1 MRQAYDYWQDQ
12 PGISRR
18 VQTRSRQSLSP
29 NRPALERSFS
39 GRDVSQLSRSPGGDP
54 TNNDLPVRRRI
65 DARMSACG
73 RRTDNEVSHETK
85 FTSEGSEAVGFLLLA
100 PRGTKTGLSPS
111 RTEGRRESAVRSE
124 RTAGEETKPL
134 PAKQFAVRRFPG
146 HCAQCSA
153 TLSILTLM

>member
-18 VQTRSRQSLSP
+18 VQTRSRPSLSTTDVP
-29 NRPALERSFS
+29 SKEASAAEMFLNSHGHQGRPDKQRPSRPSKDRRSDERVWPSHGQRS
-39 GRDVSQLSRSPGGDP
+39 LSRNK
-54 TNNDLPVRRRI
+54 T
-65 DARMSACG
+65 
-73 RRTDNEVSHETK
+73 
-85 FTSEGSEAVGFLLLA
+85 EGSEALGFLLLA

-124 RTAGEETKPL
+124 RTAGETKRL
-134 PAKQFAVRRFPG
+134 AAKQFAVRRFPG

>member
-12 PGISRR
+12 PGISRGCSNVEPTGPELGR
-18 VQTRSRQSLSP
+18 RSLVGSFLRQRCFSTLAATR
-29 NRPALERSFS
+29 
-39 GRDVSQLSRSPGGDP
+39 GDQ

-73 RRTDNEVSHETK
+73 RRTDNEVSHGTK
-85 FTSEGSEAVGFLLLA
+85 TEGSEALGFLLLA

-111 RTEGRRESAVRSE
+111 QTEGRRESAVRSE
-124 RTAGEETKPL
+124 RTAGETKPL

>member
-18 VQTRSRQSLSP
+18 VQTRSRPSLSTTDVP
-29 NRPALERSFS
+29 SKEASAAEMFLNSHGHQGRPDKQRPSRPSKDRRSDERVWPSHGQRS
-39 GRDVSQLSRSPGGDP
+39 LSRNK
-54 TNNDLPVRRRI
+54 T
-65 DARMSACG
+65 
-73 RRTDNEVSHETK
+73 
-85 FTSEGSEAVGFLLLA
+85 EGSEALGFLLLA

-124 RTAGEETKPL
+124 RTAGETKPL

-146 HCAQCSA
+146 RCAQCSA